1 MRDEKKQWP
10 VLLVS
15 GQFGMENDDA
25 FRLRELAAELEQA
38 QECSVIPSNSY
49 EDALEVFLSRAD
61 LGCVITDWDIPEE
74 SAEKMYPE
82 AFVKVIRQRN
92 RTIPIVLLTDRLET

>member
-38 QECSVIPSNSY
+38 QDCSVIPSNSY
-49 EDALEVFLSRAD
+49 EDARLRFSCRAPTSD
-61 LGCVITDWDIPEE
+61 
-74 SAEKMYPE
+74 A
-82 AFVKVIRQRN
+82 
-92 RTIPIVLLTDRLET
+92 

>member
-38 QECSVIPSNSY
+38 QECASSRPIRMRTRLRFSCRAPTS
-49 EDALEVFLSRAD
+49 DA
-61 LGCVITDWDIPEE
+61 
-74 SAEKMYPE
+74 
-82 AFVKVIRQRN
+82 
-92 RTIPIVLLTDRLET
+92 